1 MQWIHI
7 IYKYAKFAA
16 ETFSIEVTLGFP
28 AVKKGKINPN
38 CQHLWCHLM
47 SGSIAHFNC
56 TLTTKRI
63 NLSTKTRPIP
73 LILSLPRTRHK
84 VFTSQPLSG
93 VSQRDRGIK
102 QFRGGCSHPR
112 CSQNLS
118 CQPSLRAK
126 GKGVT
131 EANWLFHCQS
141 YFASIYCRRLQNF
154 CPHLSRVHRS
164 KTNPFHH
171 PTCFEPPCPKQGK
184 ESLKLCLVLGCCVRC
199 EGARCL
205 VGTAQTAA
213 DS

>member
-102 QFRGGCSHPR
+102 QFQGGLLPPQVQSEPELPAISEGKREGR
-112 CSQNLS
+112 CRSQLALPLSVILCINLLQKAAEFLS
-118 CQPSLRAK
+118 PSKPSISIKDKSLSP
-126 GKGVT
+126 
-131 EANWLFHCQS
+131 S
-141 YFASIYCRRLQNF
+141 Y
-154 CPHLSRVHRS
+154 
-164 KTNPFHH
+164 
-171 PTCFEPPCPKQGK
+171 
-184 ESLKLCLVLGCCVRC
+184 VL
-199 EGARCL
+199 
-205 VGTAQTAA
+205 
-213 DS
+213 